1 MKLPSIFLPVRKH
14 KAKYGDDRFAGFI
27 DSVKHH
33 NNGFTMIEIVVVI
46 GIFAIL
52 GTFGLFATLDSYRSS
67 SLSGERAS
75 LVSILS
81 RARANS
87 LSNIDGLPH
96 GVHITPTNYTIFE
109 GSSYDTRAVN
119 LDQTISAS
127 NSITHG
133 TSTEDIIFSQLSGT
147 TTQTIITLSN
157 GVRFEIITVN
167 SEGMIN
173 W

>member
-1 MKLPSIFLPVRKH
+1 MKLPSIFHPARKVANSIIS
-14 KAKYGDDRFAGFI
+14 AK
-27 DSVKHH
+27 HCT
-33 NNGFTMIEIVVVI
+33 NGFTLIEIIVVI

-67 SLSGERAS
+67 TLSGERAS

-119 LDQTISAS
+119 MDQTISAS
-127 NSITHG
+127 NSINHG
-133 TSTEDIIFSQLSGT
+133 TSTEDIIFSPLSAT
-147 TTQTIITLSN
+147 TTQATITLSN
-157 GVRFEIITVN
+157 GVRSETIEVN